1 MKKMITTCVGLSI
14 LLSMFTVGCKP
25 NEKLKEPLVF
35 SVLYNQSE
43 SKPFQE
49 DWLILEE
56 YKKRKNVLLDVRLGD
71 DTDYEKAIRQTF
83 ETGDIPDIVLKVWP
97 ENIEEYAASGL
108 LLPFSDYEDRM
119 PYFKAYIEAHHLADE
134 LDKLRLDNGKYYLL
148 PGYQR
153 EIQVQQWIYRRDLFE
168 KNGLGQPQ
176 TYDELFDALV
186 ALKEIDPDTIPI
198 TATWGGAHLLA
209 MMGAGYEIP
218 AGWNGVRSY
227 NEGEDAWH
235 FAPAT
240 ENYRALYR
248 FLNRCYQ
255 AGILDPEL
263 FTQGETEFYAKLK
276 DGRGLVTVTWITSG
290 FSNWNEALRENG
302 FPEGEWAPLPVP
314 ESTMG
319 ITALPAMD
327 PFRKGLAVPSRVV
340 NEPYFEDL
348 LKFLDWAVYSE
359 EGMTLTTWGV
369 EGETFEN
376 TSDGKVFLPEIK
388 TPKNPDGTLDI
399 TADYGLATLFDLAEN
414 EEYEDYKKPTEIV
427 EFLERSLKA
436 GETASMDPTLNLSAN
451 AIEAIRVLNEKIDPY
466 VAETGQQF
474 ITGELDIDQDWYD
487 YIAELEKRGYKTLE
501 EIWNTAWE
509 EQNE

>member
-1 MKKMITTCVGLSI
+1 MDKKMAAIVLLGLVFLTCVS
-14 LLSMFTVGCKP
+14 GCVATDNP
-25 NEKLKEPLVF
+25 KEPLVF
-35 SVLYNQSE
+35 SILYNQSE
-43 SKPFQE
+43 TKPFQE

-56 YKKRKNVLLDVRLGD
+56 YKKRKNVMLDVRLGD
-71 DTDYEKAIRQTF
+71 DADYKKALRQTF
-83 ETGDIPDIVLKVWP
+83 EAGDIPDIVLKVWP

-119 PYFKAYIEAHHLADE
+119 PHFQAYIEEHDLADE
-134 LDKLRLDNGKYYLL
+134 LDKLRLENGNYYLL

-168 KNGLGQPQ
+168 ENGLGQPK

-186 ALKEIDPDTIPI
+186 TLKEIYPDTTPI

-209 MMGAGYEIP
+209 MMGAGYDIP
-218 AGWNGVRSY
+218 AGWYGTRGY
-227 NEGEDAWH
+227 NEGEDIWQ
-235 FAPAT
+235 FTPAT

-255 AGILDPEL
+255 AGILDPAL
-263 FTQGETEFYAKLK
+263 FTQDETAFYAKLQ

-290 FSNWNEALRENG
+290 FSNWNEALQANG
-302 FPEGEWAPLPVP
+302 VPEGEWAPLPVP

-319 ITALPAMD
+319 ITALPPVD
-327 PFRKGLAVPSRVV
+327 PFRKGLTVPSRVV
-340 NEPYFEDL
+340 NEPYFDDL
-348 LKFLDWAVYSE
+348 LAFLDWAVYSE

-369 EGETFEN
+369 EGVTYET

-427 EFLERSLKA
+427 KFLERSLEA
-436 GETASMDPTLNLSAN
+436 GETAPMDPDLDLSAN
-451 AIEAIRVLNEKIDPY
+451 AIDALRVVNEKIDPY
-466 VAETGQQF
+466 VAETGQHF
-474 ITGELDIDQDWYD
+474 ITGELDIDQDWDD
-487 YIAELEKRGYKTLE
+487 YLAELERRGYKTLE
-501 EIWNTAWE
+501 EIWNNAWE
-509 EQNE
+509 EQKN